1 MSDPVDQPASS
12 QGNEAIGATG
22 LPPPPPNIVSSNLN
36 QVASNALAPRPTSNA
51 GLPSMSGNFS
61 LDSLMVDSQP
71 SQAQTAG
78 SGASSTTGATGA
90 ASVTVAGRTA
100 RFMMEGVGAR
110 VIRGI
115 DWKWGKQDGGEG
127 HVGTVRNFESPEEV
141 VVVWDNG
148 TAANYRC
155 SGAYDLRILDSAP
168 TGTKHDGTKCD
179 SCRQYPI
186 FGIRWKCAEC
196 ISYDLCSVCYNK
208 DKHDLRHRFY
218 RITTMGNEKVLLECR
233 RKSKKIPVRGI
244 FPGARVIR
252 GVDWSWEDQDGGN
265 GRRGKVTEIQDWSS
279 SSPRSAAYI
288 MWDTGAKNLYRV
300 GFEGMAD
307 LKAVSDA
314 KGGRL
319 LYSMIF
325 LSYSFK

>member
-168 TGTKHDGTKCD
+168 TGT
-179 SCRQYPI
+179 Y
-186 FGIRWKCAEC
+186 
-196 ISYDLCSVCYNK
+196 
-208 DKHDLRHRFY
+208 
-218 RITTMGNEKVLLECR
+218 
-233 RKSKKIPVRGI
+233 
-244 FPGARVIR
+244 
-252 GVDWSWEDQDGGN
+252 
-265 GRRGKVTEIQDWSS
+265 
-279 SSPRSAAYI
+279 
-288 MWDTGAKNLYRV
+288 
-300 GFEGMAD
+300 
-307 LKAVSDA
+307 
-314 KGGRL
+314 
-319 LYSMIF
+319 
-325 LSYSFK
+325 